1 MAGLDFKRAT
11 DLFMASEEELALALG
26 VQAGDIR
33 AFRTSPE
40 RVPPEVIREAAK
52 LCALHSASKHSA
64 LVPVDYTLRKYV
76 VKRRGSAPGT
86 VQYTH
91 EKTLHVEPGL

>member
-40 RVPPEVIREAAK
+40 RVPPELMRKLGRVLVERGIGMIRVGEI
-52 LCALHSASKHSA
+52 LQE
-64 LVPVDYTLRKYV
+64 T
-76 VKRRGSAPGT
+76 
-86 VQYTH
+86 
-91 EKTLHVEPGL
+91 